1 MKWIDHMSNCL
12 LTEHIEKG
20 AIKVKNMRYLKK
32 LPILFEGNGMEL
44 SV

>member
-1 MKWIDHMSNCL
+1 MKWVDRVSNRL

-20 AIKVKNMRYLKK
+20 AIKVKDMRYLKK
-32 LPILFEGNGMEL
+32 VPILFGGNGMEL